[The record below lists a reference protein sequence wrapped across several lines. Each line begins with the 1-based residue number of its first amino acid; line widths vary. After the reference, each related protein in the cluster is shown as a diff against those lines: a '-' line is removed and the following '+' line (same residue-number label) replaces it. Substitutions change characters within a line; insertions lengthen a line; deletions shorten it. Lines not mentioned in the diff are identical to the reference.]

1 MLFVCV
7 ENAGRSQ
14 MAEAFAKKHGMN
26 ARSAGTIPSAQ
37 INPTVVDAMRERGI
51 DISSNQPKI
60 LTPELIRDARLVV
73 TMGCSIEEACP
84 KPIVAQMQR
93 KLIEWH
99 LEDPKGKPLGEVRK
113 IRDEIESKVRDLST
127 STEVLHL
134 LSS

>member
-1 MLFVCV
+1 
-7 ENAGRSQ
+7 